1 MSADPQYLEDAD
13 GAVLV
18 CALVDEETPGES
30 EYFEDFQVVS
40 DSQEVFVVK
49 TQFQVAMRLQVNRDA
64 YFEQEIE
71 RYKPLLL
78 RVLKSHFKQRLES
91 LQDLILKLHSRDL
104 LRRTVLQ

>member
-49 TQFQVAMRLQVNRDA
+49 TQF
-64 YFEQEIE
+64 
-71 RYKPLLL
+71 
-78 RVLKSHFKQRLES
+78 
-91 LQDLILKLHSRDL
+91 
-104 LRRTVLQ
+104 